1 MRITIR
7 FIAVTL
13 LFTSSTLIAHGEDK
27 KSPKEDVAWT
37 KLFDGK
43 TLDGWK
49 ASFTD
54 NSGKAHVK
62 DGAMVLEKGSK
73 MTGLTYSKKDFPK
86 SDFEVELE
94 GKRIDGR
101 DFFATTTFPVGDG
114 FCSLVV
120 GGWGGML
127 TGISSINGADASE
140 NETTSSM
147 EFKNNEWYK
156 LRIRVS
162 EKKVE
167 CWIGEEKIVDVDRK
181 GKKFSTRIECEDCQP
196 FGLATYDTIGA
207 IRDVRVRKL
216 TEMEKKA
223 SLEKKEKK

>member
-1 MRITIR
+1 MAPRR
-7 FIAVTL
+7 FGLSLALPL
-13 LFTSSTLIAHGEDK
+13 LACAFLFADDK
-27 KSPKEDVAWT
+27 KDAKPEAAWK

-49 ASFTD
+49 LTFKD
-54 NSGKAHVK
+54 DGGKVQVK
-62 DGAMVLEKGSK
+62 DGAIIMDKGKK
-73 MTGLTYSKKDFPK
+73 MTGVTFAGKDFPK
-86 SDFEVELE
+86 TDYEVVLE

-101 DFFATTTFPVGDG
+101 DFFCTTTFPVGDG

-147 EFKNNEWYK
+147 EFKNDKWYTV
-156 LRIRVS
+156 RIRVS

-167 CWIGEEKIVDVDRK
+167 CWIGEEKIVDVERK
-181 GKKFSTRIECEDCQP
+181 GKRFSTRIECEDCQP
-196 FGLATYDTIGA
+196 FGLATWDTTGA
-207 IRDVRVRKL
+207 VRDVRIRNL
-216 TEMEKKA
+216 TEAEKKG
-223 SLEKKEKK
+223 SGEKK